1 MKLNR
6 ADLGFYLKYITPIIS
21 LLNLSNRFIP
31 KFYIFDYHNLYT
43 IEITTNYLSNNLIKK
58 VMGSDKISSILEKY
72 LKTLG
77 QKIRIDILKILINS
91 QVPLSYSLIE
101 KKVLEDD
108 SHSINLSFHLKAL
121 KDQDLIRSTDRGYSL
136 TSLGDQILEKMLSME
151 QIILND
157 QKTIMIRTSKYSIE
171 PLNMNKIENYL
182 IQEGK
187 MEPYLAKKVTQEIKK
202 RISKLDIEYLTAP
215 LMREYINSILVEM
228 GFEEYRKNLTR
239 LGTPPY
245 DVFKLFERPSCSPE
259 SFLRILGS
267 ESSEQF
273 LLLNLLPH
281 HLSDL
286 FLSGEI
292 ALLNLNTWH
301 LKPLSIFLET
311 KTILNILS
319 NPIKKANTNPTI
331 KTFKDLNLLILSF
344 FKRIDRLFPY
354 FGQDIILRNFSQ
366 DILSICPFSDK
377 ETLKYLIKLIKIQC
391 GGYNN
396 TFYRKN
402 HIGIDFTDNSNIKTA
417 TTDHKFD
424 SLEFSNLF
432 IEPDKDL
439 DCFRKEKSNFLLL
452 FDRQYLKDW
461 KQSDSFKEIGNRLSR
476 KNILFTNSN
485 SIIDSS
491 LVKPQKVIGEANQI
505 VLDKILI
512 NLFLIALKAKQND
525 DLFFT
530 LLRQKIDNVFDFFKH
545 KIIFLRKKNDSFA
558 CNSIFSS
565 LLWDSKEEI
574 YKKAIKSISFFGLNS
589 AVKFHC
595 GIELDKVKQSEKFAL
610 DIIEFMKN
618 CINEENRG
626 NQENYI
632 LTQPHYGDYLESSW
646 NKTKISLDNKKNY
659 SNHFISPYGTIPLK
673 KRISLFKKF
682 DNVVNGGTLFSL
694 SLENEDQK
702 LKNVIDLVLDS
713 NINTFEFC
721 KELL

>member
-1 MKLNR
+1 M
-6 ADLGFYLKYITPIIS
+6 
-21 LLNLSNRFIP
+21 
-31 KFYIFDYHNLYT
+31 
-43 IEITTNYLSNNLIKK
+43 

-77 QKIRIDILKILINS
+77 QKIRIDILKLLINS

-101 KKVLEDD
+101 KKVLKNE

-121 KDQDLIRSTDRGYSL
+121 KDQELIRSTNRGYSL
-136 TSLGDQILEKMLSME
+136 TSLGEQILKKMLSME

-187 MEPYLAKKVTQEIKK
+187 MNTYLAKKATKEIKK
-202 RISKLDIEYLTAP
+202 RISKLDIEYFTAP

-228 GFEEYRKNLTR
+228 GYEEYRKNLTR

-245 DVFKLFERPSCSPE
+245 DVFKLFEKPSCSPE

-267 ESSEQF
+267 QSSEQF

-311 KTILNILS
+311 NTILNELS
-319 NPIKKANTNPTI
+319 NPINKSTTKLIVEN
-331 KTFKDLNLLILSF
+331 FKDLSLLIFSF
-344 FKRIDRLFPY
+344 FKRINCLFAY
-354 FGQDIILRNFSQ
+354 FGQDIILRNFSR
-366 DILSICPFSDK
+366 DILSICPFSDN
-377 ETLKYLIKLIKIQC
+377 EALKYLTKLIKVQN
-391 GGYNN
+391 GVFN
-396 TFYRKN
+396 TTLYGNN
-402 HIGIDFTDNSNIKTA
+402 HIGLDFTHSRNNETGTVDYNL
-417 TTDHKFD
+417 D
-424 SLEFSNLF
+424 SLEFSRQF
-432 IEPDKDL
+432 IEPAKNL
-439 DCFRKEKSNFLLL
+439 DCSGKEKNRFLLI
-452 FDRQYLKDW
+452 FDHHFLKNG
-461 KQSDSFKEIGNRLSR
+461 KQSDSFSDLASNLSGR
-476 KNILFTNSN
+476 NILFTNSDN
-485 SIIDSS
+485 ITNSS
-491 LVKPQKVIGEANQI
+491 LVKPQKITEEQNQI

-530 LLRQKIDNVFDFFKH
+530 LLRQKIDNVFEFFTH
-545 KIIFLRKKNDSFA
+545 KIIFLKKKGDSSARKSVFNQ
-558 CNSIFSS
+558 I
-565 LLWDSKEEI
+565 LWDSKEEI
-574 YKKAIKSISFFGLNS
+574 YKRALKSISFFGLNS

-595 GIELDKVKQSEKFAL
+595 GIELEKVKQSEKFAL
-610 DIIEFMKN
+610 DILEFMKN
-618 CINEENRG
+618 YINEENRE
-626 NQENYI
+626 NQENYV
-632 LTQPHYGDYLESSW
+632 LTQPHYGDYLKTSW

-659 SNHFISPYGTIPLK
+659 SHHFMNPHGAIPLK

-682 DNVVNGGTLFSL
+682 DDLVNGGTLFSI
-694 SLENEDQK
+694 SPENEDRK
-702 LKNVIDLVLDS
+702 LNNVINAVLES
-713 NINTFEFC
+713 GINTFEFC
-721 KELL
+721 KEIL